1 MLDHEYRKHQQQQV
15 YKDSWPIR
23 LVFGIIALFIW
34 SGVVAVWK
42 FVGHDGYIIAA
53 VIIPLVILGIILSL
67 AAFTATRRST
77 RDFVDAALSLIYF
90 WG

>member
-1 MLDHEYRKHQQQQV
+1 MADPVSFRHYCSLY
-15 YKDSWPIR
+15 
-23 LVFGIIALFIW
+23 LV
-34 SGVVAVWK
+34 GVVAVWK
-42 FVGHDGYIIAA
+42 FVGHDGCIIAA

>member
-1 MLDHEYRKHQQQQV
+1 MLDHEYRKQQEQQIHSA
-15 YKDSWPIR
+15 SWPIR
-23 LVFGIIALFIW
+23 LVFGVLALFIW

-42 FVGHDGYIIAA
+42 FVGHDGYIIVA
-53 VIIPLVILGIILSL
+53 VIIPLAFLGVILSL
-67 AAFTATRRST
+67 AAFTANRRST